1 MIDLSSA
8 DAALRE
14 ECTQSHELLRG
25 RLLHVFG
32 DDVRLPDGRAAR
44 REYIRH
50 PGAVA
55 IIPLLEGADGGVQL
69 VMERQFR
76 YPVGRV
82 MLEFPAGK
90 RDAGEAL
97 LACAQRELREE
108 TGYTARQWARAGQLH
123 PTVAYSTE
131 SIDIWF
137 ARDLQRGERALDAG
151 EFLDVL
157 TVAPDE
163 LLAACRSGL
172 VTDAKTLIGALWL
185 QNVLSG
191 AWTLEWQDV
200 DAAAEQP

>member
-1 MIDLSSA
+1 MLDITSA

-14 ECTQSHELLRG
+14 ECTQSRELLRG
-25 RLLHVFG
+25 RLLHVFA
-32 DDVRLPDGRAAR
+32 DEVRLPDGRTAR

-55 IIPLLEGADGGVQL
+55 ISPLLEGADGSVQL

-76 YPVGRV
+76 YPIGRV
-82 MLEFPAGK
+82 VLEFPAGK
-90 RDAGEAL
+90 RDAGEDS

-131 SIDIWF
+131 RIDLWF
-137 ARDLQRGERALDAG
+137 ARGLQRGERALDEG

-157 TVAPDE
+157 TVSPGE
-163 LLAACRSGL
+163 LLAACQGGL
-172 VTDAKTLIGALWL
+172 VTDSKTLIGALWL
-185 QNVLSG
+185 QNVLGG
-191 AWTLEWQDV
+191 AWTLDWQD
-200 DAAAEQP
+200 AA

>member
-1 MIDLSSA
+1 MIDLSAA

-14 ECTQSHELLRG
+14 ECTHSHELLRG
-25 RLLHVFG
+25 RLLHVFR
-32 DDVRLPDGRAAR
+32 DEVRLPDGRLTQ

-55 IIPLLEGADGGVQL
+55 IIPLLEGADGAVQL

-76 YPVGRV
+76 YPIGRAV
-82 MLEFPAGK
+82 LEFPAGK
-90 RDAGEAL
+90 RDAGEPA

-137 ARDLQRGERALDAG
+137 ARGLQQGERALDAG

-163 LLAACRSGL
+163 LLAACRDGL

-185 QNVLSG
+185 QNVLGG
-191 AWTLEWQDV
+191 AWTLDWQDV
-200 DAAAEQP
+200 GAAAGQP